1 MADNNRSLSLPS
13 LPSLLNLDA
22 LACGIMGSG
31 LIAASAPIGAWT
43 ALPAPLLFW
52 AGILLLP
59 IAAFMAVSA
68 RSVPVPSW
76 AANFVILGNC
86 VWVIASLALP
96 LAGLVSPNPVGWL
109 LLSGQAGLVAVLA
122 AAEFGASNRPIS
134 STQGSI

>member
-1 MADNNRSLSLPS
+1 MANNHRSLSLPN
-13 LPSLLNLDA
+13 LLNLDA
-22 LACGIMGSG
+22 LACSFMGVC
-31 LIAASAPIGAWT
+31 LIAVSAPIGAWT

-59 IAAFMAVSA
+59 IAAFMAASA

-86 VWVIASLALP
+86 AWVIVSLALP
-96 LAGLVSPNPVGWL
+96 LAGLVSPNPIGWL
-109 LLSGQAGLVAVLA
+109 LLGGQAGLVATLA
-122 AAEFGASNRPIS
+122 VAEFGASNRPIP